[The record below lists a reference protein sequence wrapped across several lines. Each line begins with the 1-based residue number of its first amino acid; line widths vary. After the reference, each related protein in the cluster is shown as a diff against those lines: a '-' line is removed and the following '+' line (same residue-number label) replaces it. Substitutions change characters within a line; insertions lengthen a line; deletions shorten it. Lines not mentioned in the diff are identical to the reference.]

1 MLYFFHRGGLYAL
14 FADDNTLSA
23 WWETVSKLI
32 DTLQSESNIS
42 IDWFTKNEIIINS
55 DEFQAIVL
63 HRKTSNLTSIPFTI
77 IDNEAIK

>member
-1 MLYFFHRGGLYAL
+1 MLYFFHRRGLYAL

-55 DEFQAIVL
+55 DEFQAIIL
-63 HRKTSNLTSIPFTI
+63 HRKTSYKHSVYYYW
-77 IDNEAIK
+77 